1 MGAGRSQGWGLG
13 GLGGKSRAGQDGQVR
28 GPGSPGRESGTS
40 GWGRQYHPSW
50 PQSPQSPLG
59 SRPQRSEPSRTLP
72 SHRPHGFLS
81 QPPAP
86 LTPRNLVNP
95 SGAPPPGPP
104 WHGGVGVGR
113 CEWGLLGEASPQPYT
128 HLFVLL
134 HAFIC
139 QERPRGL
146 WSAPQAAAT
155 FPTWAACPSLQPWR
169 AGLVEPP
176 KTAKSITLCH
186 SLPSSKQRR
195 FCPHLGPEQ
204 TACLREAPGP
214 EPLGAPV
221 APHPAGSVPACPPP
235 RLGWGPCARGLIR
248 GLEHRHLVKLGRWE
262 GVFLETEYLPVPRPG
277 AAGQGLGVRTDC
289 PHSGGHSVPV
299 SGQWAVWPDAPHP
312 SASPESGHCL
322 PHI

>member
-1 MGAGRSQGWGLG
+1 MGCVWVPREPARARPWAVRTAGQTGKSWTADLLPEFILRARRKPEGAEVGAGRSQGWGLG

-40 GWGRQYHPSW
+40 GWGRQYHLSW

-128 HLFVLL
+128 
-134 HAFIC
+134 
-139 QERPRGL
+139 E
-146 WSAPQAAAT
+146 
-155 FPTWAACPSLQPWR
+155 
-169 AGLVEPP
+169 
-176 KTAKSITLCH
+176 
-186 SLPSSKQRR
+186 
-195 FCPHLGPEQ
+195 
-204 TACLREAPGP
+204 
-214 EPLGAPV
+214 
-221 APHPAGSVPACPPP
+221 
-235 RLGWGPCARGLIR
+235 
-248 GLEHRHLVKLGRWE
+248 
-262 GVFLETEYLPVPRPG
+262 
-277 AAGQGLGVRTDC
+277 
-289 PHSGGHSVPV
+289 
-299 SGQWAVWPDAPHP
+299 
-312 SASPESGHCL
+312 
-322 PHI
+322 

>member
-235 RLGWGPCARGLIR
+235 PPGLGTLCPRADQGPGTPALGEAGEVGGGVSGDGVPSCAPPWGCWPRSRGENRLPPLR
-248 GLEHRHLVKLGRWE
+248 
-262 GVFLETEYLPVPRPG
+262 RPQC
-277 AAGQGLGVRTDC
+277 AGQWSVGGLAGCT
-289 PHSGGHSVPV
+289 
-299 SGQWAVWPDAPHP
+299 APL
-312 SASPESGHCL
+312 SL
-322 PHI
+322 P